1 MQSIEPIFSCGHIF
15 LPVVSKYI
23 EYEEFSIL
31 NVRNLAA
38 LLFLSHSFT
47 KEEGVSTCEFP
58 LSSSLCSILC

>member
-23 EYEEFSIL
+23 EHEEFSIL

-38 LLFLSHSFT
+38 LLFLSHCGS
-47 KEEGVSTCEFP
+47 
-58 LSSSLCSILC
+58 LSMGRMNPAASNEDTTHTLSH